1 MVKNK
6 ESRWPPGV
14 VWPFCDEGKASVYM
28 LIIIVFHTS
37 SFTRK
42 KKRDFFHHISLDRIC
57 LCQKCYD
64 LGY

>member
-37 SFTRK
+37 SFTYGK
-42 KKRDFFHHISLDRIC
+42 SVIFSITSVSIGFVCVKNVMT
-57 LCQKCYD
+57 
-64 LGY
+64 